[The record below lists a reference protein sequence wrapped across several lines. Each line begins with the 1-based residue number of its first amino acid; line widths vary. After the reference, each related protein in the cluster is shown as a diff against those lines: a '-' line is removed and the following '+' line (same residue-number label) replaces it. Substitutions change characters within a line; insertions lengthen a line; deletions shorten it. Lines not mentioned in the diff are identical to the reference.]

1 MRRPGKV
8 LWGCGGTSRAGEWIW
23 PQIIN
28 RIHLMM
34 EVKRATKNLKE
45 IDFDLRAQSLSLG
58 NQIQFHVVGKA
69 KILG

>member
-1 MRRPGKV
+1 
-8 LWGCGGTSRAGEWIW
+8 
-23 PQIIN
+23 
-28 RIHLMM
+28 MM